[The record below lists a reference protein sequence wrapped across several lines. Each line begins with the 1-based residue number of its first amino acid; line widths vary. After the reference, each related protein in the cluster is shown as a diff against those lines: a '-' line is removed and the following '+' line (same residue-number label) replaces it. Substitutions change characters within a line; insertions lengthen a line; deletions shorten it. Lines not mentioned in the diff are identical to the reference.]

1 MINRN
6 IDVPDLFEAIKL
18 FVKSLDSQV
27 QPLYN
32 ISTDHAPSEQIDGSL
47 WHTSVFV
54 ISSGMEHHELAVEL
68 GEKVNQHN
76 HVLKQW
82 KSANGSYKRKFHQE
96 FFHILKNYPVLVI
109 VLSAQEKII
118 LSQEH
123 YFAQQLGVSGR
134 YRKIKRHERLAY
146 EFGPYHSTDNNNLK
160 TLVVSEKHAPMAFFL
175 AHCLLEIHTLMNVAL
190 NEKHSVTDSFLRMAI
205 WSDKPPNDFNG
216 NYAELMWLLLG
227 SSSTQGK
234 FTWGGFTGSNDQE
247 IDLLADNLAGLF
259 NQIIHHPEQHVY
271 KGAELQ
277 PPIIAVFNWSKLNVQ
292 SMAAQ

>member
-1 MINRN
+1 MIERN

-18 FVKSLDSQV
+18 FVNSLDSQAL
-27 QPLYN
+27 PPYA

-54 ISSGMEHHELAVEL
+54 ISPRMEHHALAIDL
-68 GEKVNQHN
+68 GNKINQQT

-82 KSANGSYKRKFHQE
+82 KSSNKSYKRKFHQE
-96 FFHILKNYPVLVI
+96 FFHTLKNYPVLVI
-109 VLSAQEKII
+109 VLSAQEKTI

-123 YFAQQLGVSGR
+123 YFAQQLGISGC
-134 YRKIKRHERLAY
+134 YKKIKRHEKLNY
-146 EFGPYHSTDNNNLK
+146 EFGPYHSTDNNNLR
-160 TLVVSEKHAPMAFFL
+160 TLIVSEKHAPMAFFL
-175 AHCLLEIHTLMNVAL
+175 AHCLLEIHTLMNIAL
-190 NEKHSVTDSFLRMAI
+190 NEKHNVTDSFLRMAI

-227 SSSTQGK
+227 SSSAQGK
-234 FTWGGFTGSNDQE
+234 FTWGGFTGNDDQE

-259 NQIIHHPEQHVY
+259 DQIIRNPEQHAY

-277 PPIIAVFNWSKLNVQ
+277 PPITGVFNWSKLNVK
-292 SMAAQ
+292 STAVK